1 MEKLIVWMT
10 SDQAPIRHRTG
21 NLLGGPRAESDPL
34 LDRAFVE
41 TSDYYALI
49 AKVDFNFVV
58 GRRGTGKSA
67 LFRKTGEYYRKI
79 DGYLLLTHTPPEH
92 TTIEFQRVLAR
103 CETYRLMRAAA
114 RLSWRGLLLIQVA
127 EAILPLWEKRF
138 IGPHSFLENYKNT
151 HPLLFNVGT
160 YSRHV
165 EILKH
170 FSTGLE
176 DSTEIPDA
184 LARGLAIEEFQK
196 QVASAL
202 ADLNL
207 DVVMLFD
214 RLDEGWEPNIIS
226 AAALGGVAM
235 ALVDFADAKTNL
247 HGVVFLRD
255 NMMRALAHFDNDYS
269 RHIAGNTLQLKWNE
283 LSLLHFVASR
293 LQVAFS
299 LDPAIEKDVRIWNRC
314 VQGDLQDRE
323 GFSKCLEKTL
333 LRPRDVL
340 ILLNRAFVT
349 AAREGRSTIVLADIQ
364 AASRDI
370 SAERLSD
377 LLKEYDVVLPGLG
390 LFVETFRN
398 SPAVTRLGSLVASLD
413 EAIAKSRSLS
423 SPKAR
428 DFALLGT
435 ATEIISAL
443 HAVGFLGIKDKLENR
458 FAFCYDGS
466 LASSDDWSSN
476 REVLVHPCYWE
487 ALNVR
492 QETAP
497 REVLGLVT
505 DEYEVVP
512 SEELRDIRT
521 RGIGHV
527 LGALAN
533 VPFGSDG
540 AREFERWVLRVVQV
554 LFQGALT
561 NFEAKP
567 NPGAVSQRDI
577 VATNMATGGF
587 WKRVYQDYQSR
598 KVIFEAKN
606 YSELT
611 NDDLRQ
617 VLSYTT
623 GEYGR
628 FAMIVYRS
636 EKEGMSQTVKAWL
649 RELYHGHRRAIILM
663 PTETLQRCLEKLRNI
678 RKHDYTERQLIKK
691 LDDLVRRYASIQS
704 GRS

>member
-1 MEKLIVWMT
+1 MELL
-10 SDQAPIRHRTG
+10 RHRTG

-41 TSDYYALI
+41 TSDYHALT
-49 AKVDFNFVV
+49 AKADFNFVV

-67 LFRKTGEYYRKI
+67 LFRKTGEYYRKV

-114 RLSWRGLLLIQVA
+114 RLSWRGLLLVQVT
-127 EAILPLWEKRF
+127 EAILPLWEEKF
-138 IGPHSFLENYKNT
+138 IGLHSFLEDYKIS
-151 HPLLFNVGT
+151 HPMLFSAGT

-170 FSTGLE
+170 FSAGLE
-176 DSTEIPDA
+176 DPTEIPDA

-202 ADLNL
+202 TDLNL
-207 DVVMLFD
+207 EVVILFD
-214 RLDEGWEPNIIS
+214 RLDEGWEPNMVS

-235 ALVDFADAKTNL
+235 ALVDFADARTNL
-247 HGVVFLRD
+247 HGVAFLRD
-255 NMMRALAHFDNDYS
+255 NMMRALAHFDSDYS
-269 RHIAGNTLQLKWNE
+269 RHIEGNTLQLKWDE
-283 LSLLHFVASR
+283 PSLLHLVASR

-299 LDPAIEKDVRIWNRC
+299 LSSIEKNIRLWNRC
-314 VQGDLQDRE
+314 VQGDLQNRE
-323 GFSKCLEKTL
+323 GFRACLEKTL

-340 ILLNRAFVT
+340 ILLNRAFVA
-349 AAREGRSTIVLADIQ
+349 AAREGRSTIVLADVQ

-390 LFVETFRN
+390 LFVEIFRN
-398 SPAVTRLGSLVASLD
+398 APAITRLGSLVDNLSV
-413 EAIAKSRSLS
+413 AIEESRSLP

-428 DFALLGT
+428 DFALLGS

-443 HAVGFLGIKDKLENR
+443 HAVGFIGVRDKLENR
-458 FAFCYDGS
+458 FVFCYDGS
-466 LASSDDWSSN
+466 LASTDDWSSS

-487 ALNVR
+487 ALNIR

-497 REVLGLVT
+497 PEVLGAVT

-521 RGIGHV
+521 RGIGDV

-533 VPFGSDG
+533 VPFGRDG
-540 AREFERWVLRVVQV
+540 ARDFERWVLRVVQV

-561 NFEAKP
+561 NFEPKP

-587 WKRVYQDYQSR
+587 WKRVYQDYRTRQ
-598 KVIFEAKN
+598 VIFEAKN
-606 YSELT
+606 YSDLT

-617 VLSYTT
+617 VLSYTS

-649 RELYHGHRRAIILM
+649 RELYHGHQRAIILM
-663 PTETLQRCLEKLRNI
+663 PTVTLQRCLEKLRTM
-678 RKHDYTERQLIKK
+678 RKHDYTEKQLIKK

-704 GRS
+704 GRN